1 MESEITR
8 ELVCSVLWI
17 CISVNY
23 EEPIAL
29 SEDLLGRYVRWLTI
43 KAKETGVPIKRCH
56 RCGHYYLPDV
66 RTVGHQKYCYFGC
79 KEWMRRINRRERN
92 MRYRQ
97 GLRYKFTKSRQNQ
110 RYRWRYTGED
120 SPPPLELSLKHRP
133 SITWIEERVVEV
145 IHHLSPILS
154 IAAIDWIH
162 KVIKEEIEAHPF
174 VRNLFP

>member
-1 MESEITR
+1 
-8 ELVCSVLWI
+8 
-17 CISVNY
+17 
-23 EEPIAL
+23 
-29 SEDLLGRYVRWLTI
+29 
-43 KAKETGVPIKRCH
+43 
-56 RCGHYYLPDV
+56 
-66 RTVGHQKYCYFGC
+66 
-79 KEWMRRINRRERN
+79 
-92 MRYRQ
+92 MRYRE